1 MQVLRFHSQK
11 DEDRFYSPLPFTY
24 FLLRGWKRTLE
35 LNRARAGAARG
46 SGASGVPSRQRS
58 TTTANGQRGA
68 VPPEPPRA
76 AAFMRRT
83 RPGPGARRGGA
94 VRAAGVRAEPRG
106 GGEAAVSLRGRGC
119 RAGGAECRPLGL
131 RRLFVFARC
140 DASREV
146 LACRCFLLH
155 RGLSSPH
162 PPAHP
167 AEPFP
172 KLLCLK

>member
-46 SGASGVPSRQRS
+46 SGAGGVPSRQRS

-106 GGEAAVSLRGRGC
+106 GGGGRCLSTWPRLQGGRRRVPPSGASAIVSVCAV
-119 RAGGAECRPLGL
+119 
-131 RRLFVFARC
+131 
-140 DASREV
+140 
-146 LACRCFLLH
+146 
-155 RGLSSPH
+155 
-162 PPAHP
+162 
-167 AEPFP
+167 
-172 KLLCLK
+172 